1 MWWFYIVG
9 NVFASGG
16 GGAGGG
22 KGGGLLFYTTNF
34 IDLEPSANSF
44 TALNYTQ
51 LYTVSQSF
59 WKWPPWECASGCS

>member
-1 MWWFYIVG
+1 MG

-16 GGAGGG
+16 GGGGGGGG

-34 IDLEPSANSF
+34 IDLQPSANSF

-59 WKWPPWECASGCS
+59 

>member
-1 MWWFYIVG
+1 MG

-16 GGAGGG
+16 GGGGGGG

-44 TALNYTQ
+44 TALTYTQ

-59 WKWPPWECASGCS
+59 